1 VKPVWQDALENYGPN
16 LGDDYGGRLLA
27 AWLDR

>member
-1 VKPVWQDALENYGPN
+1 MCCWEGLKNYGPN
-16 LGDDYGGRLLA
+16 LGDDHGGRLLA